1 MHPSVRCYSFYA
13 PPLPGEMSD
22 KVIKQLQDRQAG
34 GGMPHAFTRSV
45 YAASL
50 PSMRLQ
56 SVLDLHTGCVNHV
69 AFNDAGMPS
78 Y

>member
-1 MHPSVRCYSFYA
+1 
-13 PPLPGEMSD
+13 MSTA
-22 KVIKQLQDRQAG
+22 VIRQVQDRQAG

-69 AFNDAGMPS
+69 AFNDAGM
-78 Y
+78 